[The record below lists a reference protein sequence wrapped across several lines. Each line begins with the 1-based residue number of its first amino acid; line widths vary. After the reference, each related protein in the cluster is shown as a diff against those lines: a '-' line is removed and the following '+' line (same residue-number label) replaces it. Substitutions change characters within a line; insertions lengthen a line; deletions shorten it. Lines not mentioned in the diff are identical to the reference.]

1 MGGVCFWVFGV
12 LLAGV
17 QAGKRTLN
25 GRLVGGRP
33 TTIQEHPFQVSVI
46 YIDTHR
52 CGGSILKS
60 NYVLT
65 AAHCTNNVPA
75 HHLFVRAGSTL
86 VDKGKQLI
94 QVEKYYQHEN
104 FDPNTYDYDISI
116 LKLEKGLK
124 FGDGVAVAVLP
135 PQSED
140 DIPGGIVGTVTGWG
154 RLSLYGIRPLE
165 LNEVDLP
172 TLSPRDC
179 RREYNDTV
187 TKRMFCAGYLKGGKD
202 ACQGDSGG
210 PFVSDGVLIGVTS
223 WGDGCGAPDN
233 PGVYAKV
240 SYFRKYIDNIT
251 NS

>member
-1 MGGVCFWVFGV
+1 M
-12 LLAGV
+12 
-17 QAGKRTLN
+17 
-25 GRLVGGRP
+25 
-33 TTIQEHPFQVSVI
+33 
-46 YIDTHR
+46 
-52 CGGSILKS
+52 
-60 NYVLT
+60 
-65 AAHCTNNVPA
+65 
-75 HHLFVRAGSTL
+75 
-86 VDKGKQLI
+86 DKGKQLI

-202 ACQGDSGG
+202 ACQ
-210 PFVSDGVLIGVTS
+210 V
-223 WGDGCGAPDN
+223 
-233 PGVYAKV
+233 
-240 SYFRKYIDNIT
+240 
-251 NS
+251 

>member
-1 MGGVCFWVFGV
+1 MSSVRFWVFSV
-12 LLAGV
+12 LLSYFIGV
-17 QAGKRTLN
+17 QAAKRPPG
-25 GRLVGGRP
+25 GRLVGSRP
-33 TTIQEHPFQVSVI
+33 TTIQEHPFQVSAI

-65 AAHCTNNVPA
+65 AAHCTNKVAAQN
-75 HHLFVRAGSTL
+75 LLVRAGSTL
-86 VDKGKQLI
+86 VNQGGQLI

-104 FDPNTYDYDISI
+104 FDPDTYDYDISI

-135 PQSED
+135 SQSED
-140 DIPGGIVGTVTGWG
+140 DIPGDTVGTVTGWG
-154 RLSLYGIRPLE
+154 RLSLYGRLPQELE
-165 LNEVDLP
+165 EVDLP
-172 TLSPRDC
+172 TLNPSDC
-179 RREYNDTV
+179 RQEY
-187 TKRMFCAGYLKGGKD
+187 KS
-202 ACQGDSGG
+202 GDSGG
-210 PFVSDGVLIGVTS
+210 PFINDGVLIGVTS